1 MDASLCRPSPLLAP
15 PLLWPAALLQLLNP
29 PTPPSGIRFSVA
41 TPSSQTRLNSRRESA
56 PRRQPRVHLSL
67 TPLPEAERPPSRPR
81 DESSLAAVKTAP
93 SPFTSTGQSA
103 TCCCV
108 FLPVLLQPPLPLLP
122 SPRLRPLLS
131 SSTAT
136 RKSQTSTDGFLTQTS
151 RTWMMKSERGGA
163 QTTGTVKRI
172 KDGDPQ
178 ADKQK
183 EFNRSRIRR
192 SRALG
197 QAGT

>member
-1 MDASLCRPSPLLAP
+1 
-15 PLLWPAALLQLLNP
+15 
-29 PTPPSGIRFSVA
+29 
-41 TPSSQTRLNSRRESA
+41 
-56 PRRQPRVHLSL
+56 
-67 TPLPEAERPPSRPR
+67 
-81 DESSLAAVKTAP
+81 
-93 SPFTSTGQSA
+93 
-103 TCCCV
+103 
-108 FLPVLLQPPLPLLP
+108 
-122 SPRLRPLLS
+122 
-131 SSTAT
+131 
-136 RKSQTSTDGFLTQTS
+136 
-151 RTWMMKSERGGA
+151 MKSERGGA